1 MAATLRCRS
10 RTDTGGPKIKM
21 NVCPECFENTT
32 LKRRLVEIRPGL
44 PDDERCEI
52 HPTRKAIPLD
62 EVGKIVESAL
72 RSNYTIGEWMFDHQ
86 EGDDLYDV
94 INGTTGADDDRVIN
108 GLIGWL
114 IDNDHYW
121 PPDGEGAFFAEDQ
134 TYVPIRLDGWRH
146 GALWRRF
153 REAILHR
160 QRFFN
165 DNAKEFLAEIF
176 NGIQNQ
182 SDIDNKPAFYRLAP
196 ADETTFYRARVVP
209 NEDEFR
215 EIAKD
220 PAELMGPPPPSLRKA
235 GRMNAA
241 GIAVFYGATEKD
253 TAVAEMRPAVGSLI
267 SLAAFRVHRPIN
279 VLDLTRFTRAGKQLD
294 IFAKNQMVRA
304 TQWAF
309 MQSFASEISQ
319 PILPGDEHLEYVPAQ
334 VVAEYL
340 TSTSVRWRGND
351 VTPDAIIF
359 RSAQREGGK
368 NIAVM
373 GDAALIHHPTPPDP
387 KGDAKASR
395 QADDFDFLDFA
406 SPLPAASNAGIEYV
420 EGSIELLQVGSA
432 TYAVDTHYA
441 SPVIGRDL
449 PDLGEQD
456 F

>member
-1 MAATLRCRS
+1 
-10 RTDTGGPKIKM
+10 M
-21 NVCPECFENTT
+21 NVCPECFENRT
-32 LKRRLVEIRPGL
+32 LKRRLVEIRPGF
-44 PDDERCEI
+44 PDDERCEL
-52 HPTRKAIPLD
+52 HPTRKAVPLE
-62 EVGKIVESAL
+62 EVGKIVEPAL
-72 RSNYTIGEWMFDHQ
+72 RANYAIGEWMFDHQ
-86 EGDDLYDV
+86 EGDDLHTV
-94 INGTTGADDDRVIN
+94 VNETTGADDDRVIN
-108 GLIGWL
+108 ALIGWL
-114 IDNDHYW
+114 VANDDYW
-121 PPDGEGAFFAEDQ
+121 PPDGGEPFFAEDQ

-176 NGIQNQ
+176 DGIQNQ

-196 ADETTFYRARVVP
+196 GDETTFYRARVVP
-209 NEDEFR
+209 NEDAFR

-220 PAELMGPPPPSLRKA
+220 PAGLMGPPPPSLRKA

-279 VLDLTRFTRAGKQLD
+279 VLDLTRFTRPGRQLD
-294 IFAKNQMVRA
+294 IFAKNQVVRA

-340 TSTSVRWRGND
+340 TSTSVRWRGSD

-373 GDAALIHHPTPPDP
+373 GDAALIHHPAPLDQ

-395 QADDFDFLDFA
+395 HANDFDFLDFA

-420 EGSIELLQVGSA
+420 EGSIELLEVGSA
-432 TYAVDTHYA
+432 KYAVDTHYA
-441 SPVIGRDL
+441 SPVTGRDL
-449 PDLGEQD
+449 QDLGETD